1 MIWNLLRLASY
12 CKATFMTELNIAE
25 PTRKKAGI
33 RRMKKASLKID
44 MTPMVDLGFLLIA
57 FFVFTTEVSKPA
69 VTNLYMPH
77 NGDSTR
83 IPKSKSLTILLGS
96 NSHVL
101 YYYGAT
107 QEAIKNN
114 QVFQTSYNE
123 ITGLGNI
130 IRQKQAELEKKKTD
144 KKELIVLIKPGNESS
159 YKNVVNALDEML
171 INGVTRYTIAD
182 PEEEE
187 INLLKNHN

>member
-101 YYYGAT
+101 YYYGT
-107 QEAIKNN
+107 MQEAIKNN